1 VIDMYDAL
9 FSEIQLGNHTLENR
23 IIFHGPTTGFARDGK
38 VTTQLV
44 AYYLERAKGGA
55 GLIELEPCLVF
66 DKTCWAAWREFSE
79 LIHTYGTRVVARL
92 NTSISTIKDTTE
104 LICEAGF
111 DGIALEFSKE
121 AEKDMEAQALV
132 RGISERY
139 GGRLIIG
146 IHIPAAWVSTSHSER
161 PAPEDSAVTRWKAS
175 GASYLILSEN
185 DNGFSETVKSNL
197 TIPVGKSV
205 DLNDPEQCSEVIA
218 SGSADLID
226 LSEQLICD
234 PYWPMKAQLGREKE
248 IRKFIYDEAEGAS
261 MQDVGHIVCALNPY
275 LGQEGK
281 YSEYN
286 MTPAAKCKSI
296 VIVGGG
302 PAGMQAAITASQRGH
317 NVFLCERKNELGGK
331 MNDGKLADAVTWFI
345 DEMKRNQVDVHLGLP
360 VTAEHIAAHKPDIVI
375 MTSNGERKA
384 MIPALRKKGI
394 QVIEIDKNGCSIGS
408 AIKSGFQVAIGL

>member
-1 VIDMYDAL
+1 MYDAL
-9 FSEIQLGNHTLENR
+9 FSEIQLGNYTLDNR
-23 IIFHGPTTGFARDGK
+23 IIFHGPTTGFARDGRL
-38 VTTQLV
+38 TTQLA

-66 DKTCWAAWREFSE
+66 DKNCSAAWREFSE

-92 NTSISTIKDTTE
+92 NTSIIQAEEAGGNPYSTIKDTTE

-111 DGIALEFSKE
+111 DGIALDFSKE
-121 AEKDMEAQALV
+121 VEKDMEAQELV

-146 IHIPAAWVSTSHSER
+146 IHIP
-161 PAPEDSAVTRWKAS
+161 EDSAVPRWKAS
-175 GASYLILSEN
+175 GASYMILSEK
-185 DNGFSETVKSNL
+185 DNGFAETVKSGL
-197 TIPVGKSV
+197 TIPVGKKAVYNS
-205 DLNDPEQCSEVIA
+205 PEQCAELITRD
-218 SGSADLID
+218 SADLIE
-226 LSEQLICD
+226 LSDQLVCD

-248 IRKFIYDEAEGAS
+248 IRGFIADEAESELAQS
-261 MQDVGHIVCALNPY
+261 MGHIACTLNPY

-286 MTPAAKCKSI
+286 MTPAAKCRSI

-360 VTAEHIAAHKPDIVI
+360 ITAEHIAAHKPDIVI
-375 MTSNGERKA
+375 MTSNGELKA

-394 QVIEIDKNGCSIGS
+394 QVTRIDENGCSVGR

>member
-1 VIDMYDAL
+1 MYDAL
-9 FSEIQLGNHTLENR
+9 FSEIQLGNYTLDNR
-23 IIFHGPTTGFARDGK
+23 IIFHGPTTGFARDGRL
-38 VTTQLV
+38 TTQLA

-66 DKTCWAAWREFSE
+66 DKNCLAAWREFSE
-79 LIHTYGTRVVARL
+79 LIHTYGTRVVAQL
-92 NTSISTIKDTTE
+92 NASIIQAEEAGESPYSTIKDTTE

-111 DGIALEFSKE
+111 DGIALDFSKK
-121 AEKDMEAQALV
+121 AEKDMAAQELV
-132 RGISERY
+132 RGVSERY

-146 IHIPAAWVSTSHSER
+146 IHI
-161 PAPEDSAVTRWKAS
+161 PEDSAVTRWKAS
-175 GASYLILSEN
+175 GASYMILSEK
-185 DNGFSETVKSNL
+185 DNGFAETVKSGL
-197 TIPVGKSV
+197 MIPVGKKAVYNS
-205 DLNDPEQCSEVIA
+205 PEQCAELITRD
-218 SGSADLID
+218 SADLIE
-226 LSEQLICD
+226 LSEQLVCD

-248 IRKFIYDEAEGAS
+248 IRGFIADEAESELAQS
-261 MQDVGHIVCALNPY
+261 MGHIACTLNPY

-286 MTPAAKCKSI
+286 MTPAAKCRSI

-317 NVFLCERKNELGGK
+317 NVFLCERKNELGGE

-345 DEMKRNQVDVHLGLP
+345 EEMKRNQVDVHLGLP
-360 VTAEHIAAHKPDIVI
+360 ITAEHIAIHKPDIVI
-375 MTSNGERKA
+375 MTSNGELKA

-394 QVIEIDKNGCSIGS
+394 QVTRIDENGCSVGR